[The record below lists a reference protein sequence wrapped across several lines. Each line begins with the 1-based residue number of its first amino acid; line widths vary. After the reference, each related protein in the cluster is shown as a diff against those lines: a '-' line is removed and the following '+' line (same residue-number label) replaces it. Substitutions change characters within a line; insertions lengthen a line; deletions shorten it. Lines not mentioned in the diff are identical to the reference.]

1 MSGIASRAPIPPN
14 GIASHIHLDGLPIAL
29 QGEVKSR
36 TFDPQTAIFKEGQP
50 ASAAYCVVT
59 GEVSIVQL
67 IAATGKMQALQRLS
81 PGAYFGEAGY
91 LGSSRRPASALA
103 TSRTLV
109 LEMDVRA
116 FEAELTT
123 VEESH
128 RAILW
133 LLLEFTRKVPPAA
146 SWTAG
151 LMPEYARPLISKMAA
166 TMAGT
171 MPELTQVPGAFLRG
185 LYAHLV
191 DMAIARLP

>member
-14 GIASHIHLDGLPIAL
+14 GVASHVHLDGLPIAV

-36 TFDPQTAIFKEGQP
+36 TFDPQTAIYKEGQP
-50 ASAAYCVVT
+50 ATTAYRVVT
-59 GEVSIVQL
+59 GEVSIVQFV
-67 IAATGKMQALQRLS
+67 AATGKMQAIERLS

-91 LGSSRRPASALA
+91 LGSGRRAATALA
-103 TSRTLV
+103 ASRTLV

-116 FEAELTT
+116 FEAELTSI
-123 VEESH
+123 EESH

-133 LLLEFTRKVPPAA
+133 LLLEFTRKVPPAG
-146 SWTAG
+146 SWPAG
-151 LMPEYARPLISKMAA
+151 LMPEYARPLVSKMAA

-191 DMAIARLP
+191 DAAIARLP